1 MCVCAERRKLFLHQL
16 LKTEMG
22 MQNTKRFM
30 MKAQKVEISFWIDEE
45 SRTKP
50 HEALVCNLEGLVVH
64 TMKFYELPAHG

>member
-1 MCVCAERRKLFLHQL
+1 
-16 LKTEMG
+16 MG
-22 MQNTKRFM
+22 MQNTKSFM